1 MSLTVAEL
9 LSPRTRDQIA
19 DDILAALTAAGFPVT
34 AWQPGS
40 VPRVLVFAFAATLAV
55 LWGLVAQVGAAA
67 FLDTATGAWLTLHA
81 FGRFSLTRIAA
92 TFARHTFTLN
102 NGAGSPVTITPGQ
115 LLLTTAAGA
124 VRYRSTNTSNVTVPA
139 SGSTPITVQA
149 ETAGIAGNTVPTILV
164 TPAVAGLSI
173 SAGAL
178 STRARNEETDGE
190 LRTRCRARWA
200 TLAAGATR
208 DFYLY
213 HLLNATLADGVTNAG
228 VTRVGWIAPA
238 GDGTFEV
245 VVAGADGPLSP
256 TPLGDVRAYVA
267 VQARKAYTDTPTI
280 TNATA
285 VQVTPSATI
294 YVRAAYNTNANRTKA
309 VDALA
314 ALAASLEIGQTLDL
328 GAVYRAIYA
337 AEGVT
342 DVDLA
347 SPSGDTATTNREV
360 IEIITSNIADASNWE
375 PV

>member
-55 LWGLVAQVGAAA
+55 LWGLVAQVSASA
-67 FLDTATGAWLTLHA
+67 FLDTATGAWLSLHA
-81 FGRFSLTRIAA
+81 LSRFSLTRIAA
-92 TFARHTFTLN
+92 TFARHGLTLN
-102 NGAGSPVTITPGQ
+102 NATGSPITVTPGQ

-124 VRYRSTNTSNVTVPA
+124 VRYRSTNTTNVTVPA
-139 SGSTPITVQA
+139 SGSVGVTVQA
-149 ETAGIAGNTVPTILV
+149 ETAGIAGNTAPTVLV
-164 TPAVAGLSI
+164 APAVAGLSFTWG
-173 SAGAL
+173 SL
-178 STRARNEETDGE
+178 TVRARNEESDGE

-256 TPLGDVRAYVA
+256 TPLADVRAYVA
-267 VQARKAYTDTPTI
+267 VQARKAYTDTPTV

-285 VQVTPSATI
+285 VTVTPSATI
-294 YVRAAYNTNANRTKA
+294 YVRAAYNTTANRAKA
-309 VDALA
+309 VDALL
-314 ALAASLEIGQTLDL
+314 ALAASLEIGQTLDQ
-328 GAVYRAIYA
+328 GALYRAIYA

-347 SPSGDTATTNREV
+347 SPSGDTTATGREV
-360 IEIITSNIADASNWE
+360 VTIVTTNIADATNW
-375 PV
+375 VSV